1 MFNLWCERGISLYCK
16 LNGKHVSEMLKNSRE
31 VSMIILVDIESID
44 YSWFLAAGYILNN
57 RARESRFLYVLRFF
71 KNVNLYFLPWNSP
84 KP

>member
-1 MFNLWCERGISLYCK
+1 
-16 LNGKHVSEMLKNSRE
+16 
-31 VSMIILVDIESID
+31 MIILVDIESID